1 MKKLR
6 VIVADEEPISSSLL
20 RSSLSYWGCDVVR
33 VHSEDEARTALQAG
47 NVDICILNWDLSG
60 FNCLNF
66 CQWIR
71 QAELKREPHIIVLM
85 ETASRENIRA
95 AYRAGVNDYLTNPF
109 RVEELRSRI
118 SAVAAR
124 VSQMDSVHWQAG
136 RLDPLECYR
145 LNLAFHTNTYSRV

>member
-33 VHSEDEARTALQAG
+33 VHSDDEARTALLAG
-47 NVDICILNWDLSG
+47 NVDICILNWDLSR
-60 FNCLNF
+60 FNCLKF

-118 SAVAAR
+118 SSVAAR
-124 VSQMDSVHWQAG
+124 VSQMDSVHWQVG

-145 LNLAFHTNTYSRV
+145 LNLAFHTKTCSRV

>member
-6 VIVADEEPISSSLL
+6 VIIADEEPISSSLL

-33 VHSEDEARTALQAG
+33 VHSEGEARTALQAD
-47 NVDICILNWDLSG
+47 NVDICILNWDLIG

-66 CQWIR
+66 CHWIR

-85 ETASRENIRA
+85 EKASRESVRA
-95 AYRAGVNDYLTNPF
+95 AYFAGVNDYLTKPF
-109 RVEELRSRI
+109 RVEDLRSRI

-124 VSQMDSVHWQAG
+124 VSQMNSVHWQVG

-145 LNLAFHTNTYSRV
+145 MDLASHIKAHSRV